1 METKINL
8 TQWDDERH
16 LSKMREVVNDCLT
29 EFFER
34 NKISGQSVENDV
46 DAFGGIDLAVRIT
59 GYKRPTIY
67 DLVHNRL
74 IPHSKRR
81 GRLYFSRAE
90 LEKWIRDGKRR
101 TRDEILQD
109 LV

>member
-46 DAFGGIDLAVRIT
+46 DAFADNRIQT
-59 GYKRPTIY
+59 PDNLRPC
-67 DLVHNRL
+67 
-74 IPHSKRR
+74 S
-81 GRLYFSRAE
+81 
-90 LEKWIRDGKRR
+90 
-101 TRDEILQD
+101 
-109 LV
+109 